1 MLLIGKPSI
10 NIQFSMAMLN
20 NQMVPLKI
28 ILFKVVF
35 CPSLCEKLPGLV
47 NVNQKLM
54 GKSTHAI
61 NG

>member
-1 MLLIGKPSI
+1 
-10 NIQFSMAMLN
+10 MAMLN

-47 NVNQKLM
+47 NVKQKLM
-54 GKSTHAI
+54 GKSPHAI